1 VDQCHDAVF
10 IADSAGKIEFVNAAF
25 EALTGYSAQEARDG
39 ELGRVINADSEGD
52 RFSDSGMSILQE
64 VLEKGFYR
72 GTIIA
77 VRKDGRRI
85 QVDLAM
91 TAVRDYRTRAASV
104 VCTGRDI
111 TDESELQ
118 AELQDARRMDAIGR
132 VASEVAHDF
141 NNLLMVISAYS
152 ELGLQTLYCDH
163 PLRRNLEEILAAARR
178 ATELTRQ
185 LLASGRGQLPG
196 LHSVDLNSL
205 VEDNCRLLRRVVGED
220 VELQVSLGEDVG
232 PIQADPGQIE
242 RVLLNLTVNARDAM
256 PAGGIFSIKTRA
268 VDSDGNG
275 IPAQFGR
282 AHRRCVLLQVGD
294 TGEGVPAEEICK
306 IFRPFYT
313 TKTENKGNGLGLAT
327 VQRVI
332 EHIGGTITVESEL
345 DKGTVFRMYFPVVG
359 RGPEYHKDSGP
370 PEPSIARGSET
381 VLVVE
386 DDDSVRECSVEFLS
400 SVGYKVLAAANGEEA
415 LALAG
420 QHPGKIDL
428 MLSDVVMPQI
438 NGAKLALAL
447 AELQPAMKVLFVSG
461 HGETVVRRKGVETNA
476 QFLQKPYPFGLLA
489 TKVRKTLEP
498 SAKGRAAAAGVE

>member
-1 VDQCHDAVF
+1 MATTTQEFESVQDIAPDRTAQALLNLRCAVDHCHDAVS

-25 EALTGYSAQEARDG
+25 EGLTGYSAQEAMDG
-39 ELGRVINADSEGD
+39 GLGRVINGDSEGD
-52 RFSDSGMSILQE
+52 RLSDSGNNILEE

-72 GTIIA
+72 GTILI
-77 VRKDGRRI
+77 VREDGRRI

-91 TAVRDYRTRAASV
+91 TVVRDYRTRAASV

-118 AELQDARRMDAIGR
+118 AEVQDARRMDAIGT
-132 VASEVAHDF
+132 VASGVTHDF
-141 NNLLMVISAYS
+141 NNLLMVISAYA

-163 PLRRNLEEILAAARR
+163 PLRRNLEEILGAVRR

-232 PIQADPGQIE
+232 RIEADRGQIE

-268 VDSDGNG
+268 VDSGGNG
-275 IPAQFGR
+275 VPAQFGGP
-282 AHRRCVLLQVGD
+282 HRRCVLLEVGD

-313 TKTENKGNGLGLAT
+313 TKTENKGTGLGLAT

-332 EHIGGTITVESEL
+332 EHSGAAITVESEL

-359 RGPEYHKDSGP
+359 RGP
-370 PEPSIARGSET
+370 SITKIRGSPNAAS
-381 VLVVE
+381 LV
-386 DDDSVRECSVEFLS
+386 SRRPCS
-400 SVGYKVLAAANGEEA
+400 
-415 LALAG
+415 
-420 QHPGKIDL
+420 
-428 MLSDVVMPQI
+428 
-438 NGAKLALAL
+438 
-447 AELQPAMKVLFVSG
+447 
-461 HGETVVRRKGVETNA
+461 
-476 QFLQKPYPFGLLA
+476 
-489 TKVRKTLEP
+489 
-498 SAKGRAAAAGVE
+498 